1 MSIELPIDDSEEFV
15 KWTLTEFD
23 IDGETVMVA
32 PLTGFYATPG
42 AGKKEIRIAYVL
54 NSEELKKACN
64 ILKEAVYATIMYI
77 ARKNSKGMPL
87 AYLYYFFSLIGL
99 FSS

>member
-54 NSEELKKACN
+54 NSEELKKS
-64 ILKEAVYATIMYI
+64 MQ
-77 ARKNSKGMPL
+77 
-87 AYLYYFFSLIGL
+87 YFKRSCLCLQLCI
-99 FSS
+99 